1 MSRPIPS
8 DDAAQYEVEV
18 TVKFCFTI
26 EADDDMQAEEIASYD
41 WEDYKFLSEIQEI
54 RVDMIEGDEEEY
66 DFGVPDVGDATDAGI
81 AGE

>member
-8 DDAAQYEVEV
+8 DDAVQYEVEV

-41 WEDYKFLSEIQEI
+41 WEDHKFLSEIQKI
-54 RVDMIEGDEEEY
+54 RVDMIEEDEEEY